1 MTAPRLGEGLAPAM
15 WLRTPEQ
22 RAFRAVLV
30 EGFDSPGGFSCN
42 PPAPNWDLFFLDPSF
57 WAGRR
62 NASCALSAQAHVL
75 APLAKQ
81 LFSGAG
87 DDRRIDNHAAVRGM
101 PRLVPVRRALLR
113 PIPTNVFTGVPC
125 RSPPKLE

>member
-42 PPAPNWDLFFLDPSF
+42 PPAPNWDLFFSRSEFL
-57 WAGRR
+57 GR
-62 NASCALSAQAHVL
+62 SAQCFL
-75 APLAKQ
+75 
-81 LFSGAG
+81 
-87 DDRRIDNHAAVRGM
+87 RIIGTSARACTSREAVVFRGW
-101 PRLVPVRRALLR
+101 R
-113 PIPTNVFTGVPC
+113 
-125 RSPPKLE
+125 